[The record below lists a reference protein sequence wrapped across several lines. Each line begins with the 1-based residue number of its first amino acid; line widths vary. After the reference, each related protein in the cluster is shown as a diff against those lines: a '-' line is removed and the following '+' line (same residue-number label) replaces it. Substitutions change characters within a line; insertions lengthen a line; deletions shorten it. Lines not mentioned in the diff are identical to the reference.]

1 MVEYSDEAGYPIG
14 DQFSVKYLMIQIH
27 FDNSK
32 LLSSILNKYLL
43 NYLLFIIY
51 LDHYDNSGIRFYIGN
66 KLRQY
71 DLGYLTF
78 GTHSSPNAI
87 VIPPNINQFIIDSY
101 CPIQASQVNII
112 IN

>member
-51 LDHYDNSGIRFYIGN
+51 
-66 KLRQY
+66 
-71 DLGYLTF
+71 YLF
-78 GTHSSPNAI
+78 RSL
-87 VIPPNINQFIIDSY
+87 
-101 CPIQASQVNII
+101 
-112 IN
+112 